1 MKSIAIL
8 AAFLHVLPT
17 MAHAQNAAPAS
28 PSATS
33 RAIDAELWSVVSATV
48 VRADIKAMAATYH
61 PDAVVVSGKGTFPI
75 RSQIATWG
83 AGMVA
88 AQKRRERAT
97 VEFRFSE
104 RRDDTTTAF
113 EIGIFKYT
121 VTDSAGT
128 SVSQYVPLEALLVQW
143 HGKWRTLM
151 ERQLPAVTVAE
162 WDRLPH

>member
-1 MKSIAIL
+1 MKTTAVL
-8 AAFLHVLPT
+8 TALLLVLPT
-17 MAHAQNAAPAS
+17 MARAQGAAPA
-28 PSATS
+28 ATS

-48 VRADIKAMAATYH
+48 VNADIKGMAATYH
-61 PDAVVVSGKGTFPI
+61 PDAVVVMSNGTRAI

-83 AGMVA
+83 AGMVTA
-88 AQKRRERAT
+88 NKRRESAT
-97 VEFRFSE
+97 VEFRFSD
-104 RRDDTTTAF
+104 RRDDATTAF

-121 VTDSAGT
+121 VTDSAGK
-128 SVSQYVPLEALLVQW
+128 SVAQYVPLEALLVRW